1 MEYRW
6 SAKPQ
11 PPADKVALLTETL
24 NIHPKLSSI
33 LVQRDISDPEEAMRF
48 FEPKMEHLHDP
59 FLMKDMDLA
68 IHRIEQAIKNKEGIL
83 VYGDYDVDGTTAVSI
98 VYQFFRSFNPRMDYY
113 IPDRYKEGYGI
124 SRQGIA
130 FAKEHGYSLIIALD
144 CGVRSNVLV
153 EEAKAQG
160 IDFIICDH
168 HLPGA
173 TIPKAV
179 AVLDPKRL
187 DCTYPYKELS
197 GCGIGFKLI
206 QAYIQKTGMD
216 PSLLDEY
223 LDLVA
228 VSIASDIVDIR
239 GENRVLAYF
248 GLKKLNNDPCI
259 GLQSLLHNYVM
270 KDEYTITDIVFGV
283 GPRINAAG
291 RIADAR
297 AAVKVLIEKDFNT
310 SMQLAKVLNDR
321 NVERKDLDS
330 DITREAVNMIL
341 NSNELLQKRST
352 VLFGEHWHKG
362 VIGIVASRLVEQF
375 YKPTIVFSRTDQ
387 MLTGSARSVKDFDIH
402 EAIGKCG
409 DLVEQFGGHKYA
421 AGLSIKSENLPAFM
435 ERFEAIVHED
445 INEHSLVPEIEYD
458 VELNLADITKD
469 FYQSILKLAPF
480 GPGNMLP
487 IFKTSNLC
495 AQGNARILK
504 EKHLKIQ
511 VYQNGLHMDGIGFGL
526 ADAYNHVSGNNRF
539 HAAYCIEENTFNN
552 RTTLQLRLKDVKAAS

>member
-24 NIHPKLSSI
+24 KIHPKLSSI

>member
-1 MEYRW
+1 
-6 SAKPQ
+6 
-11 PPADKVALLTETL
+11 
-24 NIHPKLSSI
+24 
-33 LVQRDISDPEEAMRF
+33 
-48 FEPKMEHLHDP
+48 
-59 FLMKDMDLA
+59 
-68 IHRIEQAIKNKEGIL
+68 
-83 VYGDYDVDGTTAVSI
+83 
-98 VYQFFRSFNPRMDYY
+98 
-113 IPDRYKEGYGI
+113 
-124 SRQGIA
+124 
-130 FAKEHGYSLIIALD
+130 
-144 CGVRSNVLV
+144 
-153 EEAKAQG
+153 
-160 IDFIICDH
+160 
-168 HLPGA
+168 
-173 TIPKAV
+173 
-179 AVLDPKRL
+179 
-187 DCTYPYKELS
+187 
-197 GCGIGFKLI
+197 
-206 QAYIQKTGMD
+206 
-216 PSLLDEY
+216 
-223 LDLVA
+223 
-228 VSIASDIVDIR
+228 
-239 GENRVLAYF
+239 
-248 GLKKLNNDPCI
+248 
-259 GLQSLLHNYVM
+259 
-270 KDEYTITDIVFGV
+270 VFGV

-421 AGLSIKSENLPAFM
+421 AGLSIKSEHLPAFM